1 MDKIQKIKWCIIFFM
16 LLGLGQLIYAQQQTV
31 MIKGMIVD
39 ENNEPI
45 IGATILEKG
54 TNNGTI
60 SDYNGN
66 FTLNVNPGS
75 TVQISYVGYDNL
87 EFKAN
92 SIPEIIIMKE
102 SSLALSEVVVT
113 GYTTERKADLTGSVT
128 VVDME
133 EIVSIPTGNILS
145 SLQGRV
151 SGMNVSTDGTPGGI
165 NTSALIRGQ
174 TTFGNNT
181 PLYVIDGVMTRDNI
195 AHIISANDVE
205 SIQVLKDAASASIYG
220 TQASNGVIIITTK
233 RAKKGEI
240 KVDFDMSL
248 TNQVYHSPIKMLNAA
263 QWGEVYWK
271 AYQNI
276 GLKPSHDLYG
286 NGEKP
291 VIPEYIYYVEGE
303 APIRSGDTDW
313 AKVIYNQAL
322 MQNYNVTMARG
333 SDNGSSSLSFNFLDH
348 DGIIM
353 HTNFSRFNTRLT
365 SDYQFLDNRLRIG
378 ESIAVN
384 RWTQVLKAGGIEEL
398 VIAQHP
404 IIPVYDEEGGYA
416 GPTYGIGDKPNPV
429 RLMDNQKNNRREYW
443 RIFGNGYIEIEPL
456 NNLVLKTNFGIN
468 YYNAFESDFVPK
480 WHEGNRSV
488 DKNEL
493 TVSNNY
499 SREWVWS
506 NTVAYNFNIDR
517 HSASFLS
524 GMEAKEFYSES
535 LTGYRSSFLLETKD
549 FRYLNAGG
557 DNQRNGNI
565 ASRTAMLSYFAK
577 ANYSYDSRYL
587 LSATIRRDASSRFG
601 VNNNYGI
608 FPSVSAGWRLSQEAF
623 MENVDWL
630 TDLKLR
636 SSWGKNGNDLIDNE
650 ATYTKYLIDIT
661 RAGYDITGSNSSIIP
676 GVIKSRSGNPNI
688 AWESTI
694 QFNLGIDAAFLNNR
708 LGMTL
713 DWFNKDTK
721 DILIDRPY
729 IAVIGE
735 GGTYAYNGASMN
747 NKGIEAMLTWR
758 NRNNDFGYEVNFNFS
773 YYKNKVTDLPEDIY
787 YTAYGGNGRDLSI
800 VGQPFGSWMGYKTDG
815 LYRTQEEI
823 DNGPL
828 QPGKGLGRIRYVDIS
843 GPDGEPDGVI
853 NDFDRTWL
861 GTDLPKV
868 IGGLNL
874 SFTYKQFDMSMFF
887 NGMIR
892 KAYNNAKY
900 YTDFFQLWTGN
911 HSTRLLN
918 AWDPESNFNS
928 TIPAL
933 TPVNTNDEGRTSEYF
948 IENGNYIKMK
958 NLQIGYTL
966 PSRFAQRI
974 KLQNARIYIQG
985 QNLFTITNYNGA
997 DPEGLGYPY
1006 PMPRT
1011 YTVGLNIGL

>member
-1 MDKIQKIKWCIIFFM
+1 MSKIFNLKKFNLLLAIFLCCGQIVLAQKVSVSS
-16 LLGLGQLIYAQQQTV
+16 T
-31 MIKGMIVD
+31 IVD
-39 ENNEPI
+39 ITNEPI

-54 TNNGTI
+54 TLNGTVSNI
-60 SDYNGN
+60 DGHFSLD
-66 FTLNVNPGS
+66 VSSVES
-75 TVQISYVGYDNL
+75 TIQISYVGYI
-87 EFKAN
+87 
-92 SIPEIIIMKE
+92 SIELNVKQIPNRIVMHEDAATLDEII
-102 SSLALSEVVVT
+102 VT
-113 GYTTERKADLTGSVT
+113 GYTTERKADLTGAVS
-128 VVDME
+128 VVDMD
-133 EIVSIPTGNILS
+133 EIVNIPTGNILS

-151 SGMNVSTDGTPGGI
+151 PGMNVNTDGTPGGI
-165 NTSALIRGQ
+165 NTSAFIRGQ
-174 TTFGNNT
+174 TTFGNNS

-195 AHIISANDVE
+195 AHIISANDIE

-248 TNQVYHSPIKMLNAA
+248 TYQVYHSPIKMLNAA
-263 QWGEVYWK
+263 EWGDVYWK

-276 GLKPSHDLYG
+276 GLNPSHDLYG
-286 NGEKP
+286 NGANP
-291 VIPEYIYYVEGE
+291 VIPEYIYNVEGE
-303 APIRSGDTDW
+303 VPIRSGDTDW
-313 AKVIYNQAL
+313 AKEIYNSAL
-322 MQNYNVTMARG
+322 MQNYNVTVARG
-333 SDNGSSSLSFNFLDH
+333 SENGSSSLSFNFLDH
-348 DGIIM
+348 DGIIK

-443 RIFGNGYIEIEPL
+443 RIFGSGFIEIEPID
-456 NNLVLKTNFGIN
+456 NLIFKTNFGIN
-468 YYNAFESDFVPK
+468 YFNAFESDFVPK
-480 WHEGNRSV
+480 WREGNRSV

-493 TVSNNY
+493 NVSNNY

-506 NTVAYNFNIDR
+506 NTVAYNFDIDR
-517 HSASFLS
+517 HSASFLG

-535 LTGYRSSFLLETKD
+535 LTGYRSGFLLETLD

-557 DNQRNGNI
+557 DGQRNGNI
-565 ASRTAMLSYFAK
+565 SSRTAMLSYFAK
-577 ANYSYDSRYL
+577 TNYSYDSRYL

-608 FPSVSAGWRLSQEAF
+608 FPSISAGWRITQEDF
-623 MENVDWL
+623 MDNVDWL
-630 TDLKLR
+630 TDLKFR

-650 ATYTKYLIDIT
+650 ATYTKYLMDIT
-661 RAGYDITGSNSSIIP
+661 RAGYDITGSNSSIVP
-676 GVIKSRSGNPNI
+676 GVIKNRSGNSNI
-688 AWESTI
+688 AWESTT
-694 QFNLGIDAAFLNNR
+694 QFNVGIDAAFLNNR

-721 DILIDRPY
+721 DMLIDRPY

-758 NRNNDFGYEVNFNFS
+758 ERNNDFAYEVNFNFS
-773 YYKNKVTDLPEDIY
+773 YYKNNVTDLPEDIY

-828 QPGKGLGRIRYVDIS
+828 QPGKGLGRIRYLDIS

-853 NDFDRTWL
+853 DDYDRTWL

-874 SFTYKQFDMSMFF
+874 SFTYKHFDMSMFF

-918 AWDPESNFNS
+918 AWDSESNFNS
-928 TIPAL
+928 SIPAL
-933 TPVNTNDEGRTSEYF
+933 TPVNSNDEGRTSEYF
-948 IENGNYIKMK
+948 IENGNYIKLK

-966 PSRFAQRI
+966 PSGISQRLS
-974 KLQNARIYIQG
+974 LQNARIFIQG

-1006 PMPRT
+1006 PTPRT
-1011 YTVGLNIGL
+1011 YTVGFSVGL